1 MKLYVINTG
10 CPYCVKAEFVLE
22 AKRAA
27 YEKIV
32 VPTEDRSLVQQ
43 ISGQGKVPVLVDDSH
58 VVSDSTAIARYL
70 EETIPEPAL
79 RPKQEDLA
87 GLSDLLEDWSDEVF
101 VGHVFDY
108 AWEKY
113 KPEDEGPPDY
123 ALMERALRQI
133 EADMEML
140 CAVLRHRPFLVAE
153 SPCAAD
159 AAIWACL
166 KLVRDG
172 KLLDMK
178 AAWTPVSDWL
188 DRMDQRVPVRVDL
201 SYIEKHRRRSL

>member
-22 AKRAA
+22 AKRVA
-27 YEKIV
+27 YERVIV
-32 VPTEDRSLVQQ
+32 PSEDRSLVQQ
-43 ISGQGKVPVLVDDSH
+43 ISGQSKVPVLVDEGR
-58 VVSDSTAIARYL
+58 VVADSTAIARYL
-70 EETIPEPAL
+70 EEAVPEPAL

-101 VGHVFDY
+101 VGHVSDY

-113 KPEDEGPPDY
+113 KPEDEGPADH

-133 EADMEML
+133 EGDMEML
-140 CAVLRHRPFLVAE
+140 GSVLRQRPFLLGE
-153 SPCAAD
+153 SPCVAD

-166 KLVRDG
+166 KIVRDG
-172 KLLDMK
+172 RLLDMK
-178 AAWTPVSDWL
+178 AAWKPVSDWL
-188 DRMDQRVPVRVDL
+188 DRMDRRVPVRLDL